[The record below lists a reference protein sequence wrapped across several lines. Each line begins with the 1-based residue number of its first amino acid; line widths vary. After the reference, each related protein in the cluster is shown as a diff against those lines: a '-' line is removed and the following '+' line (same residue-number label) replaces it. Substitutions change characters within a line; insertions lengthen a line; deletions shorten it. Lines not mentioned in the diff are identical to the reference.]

1 MIIGGLDAGT
11 TGCKLALYD
20 EKGTLLSIYYQEY
33 ASTHKDGEHE
43 IHFDDIKEG
52 VWTLLR
58 TAAQEYPIDA
68 LGVTSF
74 GETFALLD
82 ENDRVLAPSM
92 LYTDPR
98 GQEACDR
105 LCDRFGAEALALRT
119 GAKPHPMYSIGKLLW
134 MQEHRADLFARC
146 RRILLGE
153 DYLVYMLTGKAQIDH
168 SLAARTGAFDIEKRA
183 WITEIFAENGID
195 PAMMSTPVPA
205 GTVAGGLRESVQ
217 RELGLMRNITVVNG
231 CHDQVAAMIGSGVFD
246 STRVMDGTGTVECIP
261 VVLEQKP
268 EAAAF
273 YEQGYSVVPYLD
285 GRYACYALSFTG
297 GATLKWFR
305 DNFAEAEHAA
315 AGDGVYALLDSRV
328 SAAPSG
334 LLVLPY
340 FAGAATPYMD
350 NGAKA
355 AILGLTLETDKYAI
369 YRALMEGTSYEMR
382 VNLQLLQ
389 GLTGAIGEVRATGGG
404 ARSDVWLQ
412 IKADVLGVPIT
423 ALDCR
428 EVGAAGTAALAGVAV
443 GAYGDLSVTGKM
455 APNRC
460 TFHPREAYRSQY
472 DTLFET
478 YRQIHPAIKAIG
490 G

>member
-11 TGCKLALYD
+11 TGCKIALYNED
-20 EKGTLLSIYYQEY
+20 GTLLHTYYQEY

-43 IHFDDIKEG
+43 IHFDDIKAG
-52 VWTLLR
+52 VWELLHL
-58 TAAQEYPIDA
+58 AGQEYPIDA

-82 ENDRVLAPSM
+82 ENDRVLASSM

-98 GQEACDR
+98 GQEACDE
-105 LCDRFGAEALALRT
+105 LCRQFGAETLALRT
-119 GAKPHPMYSIGKLLW
+119 GAKPHPMYSIGKILW
-134 MQEHRADLFARC
+134 MKAHHPELFGRC

-153 DYLVYMLTGKAQIDH
+153 DFLIYMLTGKAQIDL
-168 SLAARTGAFDIEKRA
+168 SLAARTGAFDIEKRE

-195 PAMMSTPVPA
+195 PALMSTPVPI
-205 GTVAGGLRESVQ
+205 GTVAGGLREEVR
-217 RELGLMRNITVVNG
+217 RELGLTQDITVVNG

-246 STRVMDGTGTVECIP
+246 PSRVMDGTGTVECIP
-261 VVLEQKP
+261 VVLDKKP
-268 EAAAF
+268 NTAVF

-305 DNFAEAEHAA
+305 DNFAEAEYAT
-315 AGDGVYALLDSRV
+315 AGDDVYALLDSKV
-328 SAAPSG
+328 SEAPSG

-350 NGAKA
+350 SEAKA
-355 AILGLTLETDKYAI
+355 VILGMTLETNKYVI

-389 GLTGAIGEVRATGGG
+389 ALTGTIGEVRATGGG

-412 IKADVLGVPIT
+412 IKADVLDVPIT

-428 EVGAAGTAALAGVAV
+428 EVGAAGTAALAGIAV
-443 GAYGDLSVTGKM
+443 GAYSNLTITQKM
-455 APNRC
+455 APTRC
-460 TFHPREAYRSQY
+460 TFHPQEKHRRRYNALY
-472 DTLFET
+472 ET
-478 YRQIHPAIKAIG
+478 YRQLYPTLKTIG